1 MLAVAPAETPSSSE
15 VAVAEVVG
23 ELMASMQPSKLAEVS
38 SDTEAPSSF
47 VEGGKNPSSFEAL
60 EQCVLHPLL
69 LLELLST
76 FCFTMPHLVA
86 IPTCACELGC

>member
-1 MLAVAPAETPSSSE
+1 MLVVGLRWVLAVAPAASPSSSE

-47 VEGGKNPSSFEAL
+47 EAL
-60 EQCVLHPLL
+60 ERCVLHPLL
-69 LLELLST
+69 LLLILL
-76 FCFTMPHLVA
+76 HL
-86 IPTCACELGC
+86 